1 MSSPAELSVRLGE
14 RGDADAIGR
23 LLHDFNVEFDEPTP
37 SPLQLALRIQELLD
51 EGQTLVLLAGPGPDG
66 LAVLRFRP
74 GIWTRALECYLAELY
89 VVPRRRRQGLGK
101 ALLEAAM
108 STARDRGADRID
120 LGTSDSDVAAR
131 TLYESLGFSNREGSP
146 DGPVNY
152 FYERE
157 L

>member
-23 LLHDFNVEFDEPTP
+23 LLHDFNVEFDEP
-37 SPLQLALRIQELLD
+37 
-51 EGQTLVLLAGPGPDG
+51 
-66 LAVLRFRP
+66 
-74 GIWTRALECYLAELY
+74 
-89 VVPRRRRQGLGK
+89 
-101 ALLEAAM
+101 
-108 STARDRGADRID
+108 
-120 LGTSDSDVAAR
+120 
-131 TLYESLGFSNREGSP
+131 NREGSP